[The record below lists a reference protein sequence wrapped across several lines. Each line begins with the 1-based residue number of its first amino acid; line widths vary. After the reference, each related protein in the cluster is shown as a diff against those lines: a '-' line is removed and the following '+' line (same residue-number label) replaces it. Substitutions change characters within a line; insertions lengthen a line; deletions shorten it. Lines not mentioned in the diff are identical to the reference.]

1 MFIQSTS
8 VFQCYLLTTFS
19 KPRRNLTLTII
30 ITKCGCNIQNNNSI
44 VKFVKHPVQPQVFTN
59 LYEIVEC

>member
-19 KPRRNLTLTII
+19 KPINLTLTII

-44 VKFVKHPVQPQVFTN
+44 VKSVKHPVQPQVFTN